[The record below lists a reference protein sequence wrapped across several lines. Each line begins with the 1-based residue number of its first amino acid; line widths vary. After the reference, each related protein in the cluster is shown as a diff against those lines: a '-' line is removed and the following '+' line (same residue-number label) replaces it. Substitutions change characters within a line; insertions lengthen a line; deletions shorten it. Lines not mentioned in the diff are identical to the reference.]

1 MQKAEFIILTH
12 EYPPR
17 RGGAGVYCREMAIA
31 AQKNSVKVSVW
42 APSGSTKDDQIEM
55 IALPWTGSQSFI
67 SSWKLVR
74 KIKKFITTKEDHRTV
89 FHLAEP
95 GSTRA
100 FIRFGWIIR
109 SNIKFILTIHGSELL
124 RFTRNPF
131 EKWLFKKLLGRC
143 SRIHVLSRYN
153 ESQLIGL
160 YPFTKTFVKRI
171 PGAAATGVNPEKQN
185 PEKQTNS
192 ESIQIVCVGRIH
204 PRKGQDQ
211 LILALLKLPVE
222 IQKTLY
228 LCFVGPI
235 NNPKYSMTIQN
246 LVKEFAGE
254 VTFEGDCADQ
264 ELASIYAKSDIF
276 ALTSLPTTKSVE
288 GFGFVYLEAS
298 AHGLPIIANK
308 TGGVEDAVIDNETGL
323 LSEPND
329 LETLSKNFLT
339 LISDK
344 NYRKKIGQNGIEWA
358 SSHNWLNTAKKL
370 YSDI

>member
-1 MQKAEFIILTH
+1 MIHILTH
-12 EYPPR
+12 EYPPQ

-31 AQKNSVKVSVW
+31 AQKNSIKVLVW
-42 APSGSTKDDQIEM
+42 APLGSSIDSNIKMIE
-55 IALPWTGSQSFI
+55 LPWIGSQSFV
-67 SSWKLVR
+67 SSWKLIQ
-74 KIKKFITTKEDHRTV
+74 KTKKFITTKEDHRAV

-100 FIRFGWIIR
+100 FIRFGWLI
-109 SNIKFILTIHGSELL
+109 SPEIKFILTIHGSELL
-124 RFTRNPF
+124 KFTRNPF
-131 EKWLFKKLLGRC
+131 EKWLFKKLLSRC
-143 SRIHVLSRYN
+143 SRIHVLSKFN

-160 YPFTKTFVKRI
+160 YPFTKTYIKRT
-171 PGAAATGVNPEKQN
+171 PGAPASGVITPKQKLEN
-185 PEKQTNS
+185 QTNS
-192 ESIQIVCVGRIH
+192 ETIRIVSVGRIH

-211 LILALLKLPVE
+211 ILLALLKLPKTT
-222 IQKTLY
+222 QKSLQ
-228 LCFVGPI
+228 LSFVGPT
-235 NNPKYSMTIQN
+235 NNPKYSMSIQN

-254 VTFEGDCADQ
+254 VTFKGDCTDQ
-264 ELASIYAKSDIF
+264 ELASIYAESDIF
-276 ALTSLPTTKSVE
+276 ALTSLPTPKSVE

-329 LETLSKNFLT
+329 IETLSKNFFT

-344 NYRKKIGQNGIEWA
+344 NYRKRIGQNGIEW
-358 SSHNWLNTAKKL
+358 SISHNWDNTAMKL

>member
-1 MQKAEFIILTH
+1 
-12 EYPPR
+12 
-17 RGGAGVYCREMAIA
+17 
-31 AQKNSVKVSVW
+31 
-42 APSGSTKDDQIEM
+42 M

-74 KIKKFITTKEDHRTV
+74 KIKKFITTKEDDRIV

-100 FIRFGWIIR
+100 FIRFGWIIH
-109 SNIKFILTIHGSELL
+109 SNITFILTIHGSELL
-124 RFTRNPF
+124 RFTRNPI
-131 EKWLFKKLLGRC
+131 EKWLFKKLLGLC

-160 YPFTKTFVKRI
+160 YPFTKTFVKRM
-171 PGAAATGVNPEKQN
+171 PGAAATGVYPEKQN
-185 PEKQTNS
+185 PENQTNS
-192 ESIQIVCVGRIH
+192 ELIQIVCVGRIH

-211 LILALLKLPVE
+211 IILALLKLPTE
-222 IQKTLY
+222 TQKSLH

-246 LVKEFAGE
+246 LAKEFAGE

-276 ALTSLPTTKSVE
+276 ALTSLPTPKSVE

-308 TGGVEDAVIDNETGL
+308 TGGVEDAVIDNKTGL

-329 LETLSKNFLT
+329 LETLSKNFLS

-358 SSHNWLNTAKKL
+358 SSHNWDNTAKKL
-370 YSDI
+370 YSEI